1 MSVCHRRRTAS
12 AAYLGAAAVP
22 QTTCESSSV
31 LSVVFRKS
39 KYPVLIRSAV
49 SALCES
55 LLTPPPSYLISYEF
69 DYSNNSQPTLSQGL
83 ETAYVIPGSSPGS
96 SYGSQPSSVGQ
107 SSPHSSAYSAL
118 SASLATLKSRLN
130 ARGVTLSSP
139 LSDGGSQSS
148 LYQNGGLSD
157 GQQSAGPQSQSQ
169 PTYLRVT
176 NQQDQQSSAVNA
188 YSTAS
193 QNHQNNDN
201 KTIVLAIPAKINF
214 LTDGRSSSSKQQQ
227 QQNQQQQAQQLTV
240 IQPTSDQQIR
250 NDYSAKPLGKP
261 IQSTQ
266 TS

>member
-1 MSVCHRRRTAS
+1 MIEV
-12 AAYLGAAAVP
+12 AALARCA
-22 QTTCESSSV
+22 
-31 LSVVFRKS
+31 
-39 KYPVLIRSAV
+39 
-49 SALCES
+49 S
-55 LLTPPPSYLISYEF
+55 LLTSSPSYRISYEF

-83 ETAYVIPGSSPGS
+83 ETTYVIPGSSPGN
-96 SYGSQPSSVGQ
+96 SYGPQSSSASQ

-139 LSDGGSQSS
+139 LSDGSSQST

-169 PTYLRVT
+169 STYLRVT
-176 NQQDQQSSAVNA
+176 NQQDQQSSAVNG
-188 YSTAS
+188 YTTAS
-193 QNHQNNDN
+193 QNHQSNDN

-227 QQNQQQQAQQLTV
+227 QQQQSQQQQPQQLTV

-250 NDYSAKPLGKP
+250 NEYSAKPLGKS
-261 IQSTQ
+261 IKSRLF
-266 TS
+266 SYH